1 MNEIASTGGLI
12 EAARKLMDLFEDEI
26 KAADEIR
33 KGNKAFMNAPSL
45 TAMDLQNLTR
55 SGIVARIWKR
65 EGRTALAM
73 HPAVVDESAMICN
86 SLSLTTSQHD
96 NDWVNMQITSL
107 QMQYDLS
114 RSQAVS
120 GIRAAVSTYCPE
132 YLSVAPAR

>member
-1 MNEIASTGGLI
+1 MKKVITAGLV
-12 EAARKLMDLFEDEI
+12 AA
-26 KAADEIR
+26 
-33 KGNKAFMNAPSL
+33 
-45 TAMDLQNLTR
+45 
-55 SGIVARIWKR
+55 
-65 EGRTALAM
+65 ALALA
-73 HPAVVDESAMICN
+73 PVAQASANWIDDESAMICN
-86 SLSLTTSQHD
+86 SLSLTSSQHD